1 LYDVKFHHSFLRQYL
16 ERFKEIGHHTIIS
29 KKKNQIKMSKI
40 KVVIIGALGMDF
52 HVFNTIFRDNEKY
65 EVIAFTIAGEQNIG
79 TIKNSE
85 KRYPAELAGKLYP
98 NGILIVSE
106 TKLEQIIKQNGVDEV
121 IFAYS
126 DVSHEEVMHKGSIA
140 LAAGANYCLISGKNT
155 MIKANKPVVSIC
167 AVRTGCGK
175 SQVSRAVYRYLTKK
189 GYKVVAIRE
198 PMPYGDLI
206 EQNVMRFSK
215 YEDFEKYNCTIE
227 EREEYE
233 PYIEQGLVIYSGV
246 DYEKIIRKAEKEA
259 DVIIFDGGNN
269 EISFYVP
276 DLQFIVVDPLRPGHE
291 IKYHPGEVNARMA
304 DVYIIN
310 KLNSAKAEDV
320 QEVEKNLE
328 KLNPRA
334 KRIRTNSIVTLAN
347 GVKLRGKKV
356 IVVEDGPTLTHGG
369 MAYGAGY
376 VAAIQNGAII
386 IDPKPYISGALKK
399 IFEDFP
405 QITDIVP
412 AMGYN
417 EKQIKDLEETL
428 NSAECDLV
436 IDGSP
441 IDLEKL
447 VEINKP
453 IVRVSYDI
461 EALSSPT
468 IEDIIDEFEQKF
480 LKN

>member
-1 LYDVKFHHSFLRQYL
+1 
-16 ERFKEIGHHTIIS
+16 
-29 KKKNQIKMSKI
+29 MSKI

-79 TIKNSE
+79 TIKNNE

-175 SQVSRAVYRYLTKK
+175 SQVSRAVYRYLAKK

-334 KRIRTNSIVTLAN
+334 IRIRTNSIVTLAN
-347 GVKLRGKKV
+347 GAKLRGKKV

-369 MAYGAGY
+369 MAYGAGH
-376 VAAIQNGAII
+376 VAATQNGAII